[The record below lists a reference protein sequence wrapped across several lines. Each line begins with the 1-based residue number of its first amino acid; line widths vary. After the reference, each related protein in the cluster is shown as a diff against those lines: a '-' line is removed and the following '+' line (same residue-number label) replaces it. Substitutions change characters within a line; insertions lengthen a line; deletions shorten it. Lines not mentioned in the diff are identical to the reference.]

1 MKAARHLDPLVQ
13 EGCELTVTQVK
24 EFMSNLLETKNIE
37 IYNGDVKNFLIE
49 YHGDRVHFCPSHR
62 VNES

>member
-37 IYNGDVKNFLIE
+37 ITMEMLKIFSSSTM
-49 YHGDRVHFCPSHR
+49 VHFCPSHR
-62 VNES
+62 INEP